1 LTSIACIAIGAVSI
15 AAAIDALARQSAL
28 ALPAPLVNPAPLQA
42 PASNPDASRPQAP
55 DCSDFAFSFLNATAC
70 AKPRVKHAA
79 ARKSRRVATYLIGLG
94 DASP

>member
-55 DCSDFAFSFLNATAC
+55 DCSDFAFSFLNAAVC
-70 AKPRVKHAA
+70 AKPRVKHTATTK
-79 ARKSRRVATYLIGLG
+79 RHRVATYVFGRSEE
-94 DASP
+94 SP